1 MNAPRGAAMAAT
13 AAKKAA
19 KTAKLAAAASTLG
32 LGLVALVGAAATLL
46 PRHLLDACNW
56 TRHPDVR
63 RAFST
68 DECYRLLDAAVQA
81 APKAARRDAADV
93 LFHLVESTRREGA
106 LWLGLGLGSLYA
118 LAALVDASHAGLLGF
133 GATEMLTDRG
143 RSGARVLCAYWL
155 VALPCL
161 WAGCAGSRA
170 KARAKDELMGRT
182 HTVLRKA
189 CSGGNLKIN

>member
-1 MNAPRGAAMAAT
+1 MPR
-13 AAKKAA
+13 
-19 KTAKLAAAASTLG
+19 
-32 LGLVALVGAAATLL
+32 
-46 PRHLLDACNW
+46 
-56 TRHPDVR
+56 
-63 RAFST
+63 
-68 DECYRLLDAAVQA
+68 RL
-81 APKAARRDAADV
+81 
-93 LFHLVESTRREGA
+93 
-106 LWLGLGLGSLYA
+106 

-161 WAGCAGSRA
+161 WAGCVGSRA

>member
-1 MNAPRGAAMAAT
+1 MGAG
-13 AAKKAA
+13 
-19 KTAKLAAAASTLG
+19 STK
-32 LGLVALVGAAATLL
+32 
-46 PRHLLDACNW
+46 
-56 TRHPDVR
+56 VR
-63 RAFST
+63 RHTARARS
-68 DECYRLLDAAVQA
+68 CRA
-81 APKAARRDAADV
+81 APARTPGRWP
-93 LFHLVESTRREGA
+93 RR
-106 LWLGLGLGSLYA
+106 S

-161 WAGCAGSRA
+161 WAGCVGSRT